1 MAIEQPPPERNLQGP
16 RKHRR
21 DVKTLLWVCGWG
33 GAAAVALAV
42 LAVTSQTESASER
55 LRRIFASTEPAAV
68 AQMPPRIARLESDM
82 QLIAAQVHA
91 LTVERDRLVGRIGL
105 LESSIDDMTGT
116 IKRQAAATAA
126 ALAAKTPPT
135 PSAPPTTL
143 TIAPNPQ
150 SMGVT
155 NASTPTPSITV
166 APKPDTPSTEKI
178 PLPPT
183 RLAAAPPNE
192 QEQQAASQSEF
203 GLDLGGATTVD
214 GVRQR
219 WITVKA
225 NFGPLLSGMFPLAA
239 REHRPGSTGYR
250 LVVGPL
256 PNSAAA
262 SGLCVHFSAART
274 ACRAAKFDGEQIAQH

>member
-1 MAIEQPPPERNLQGP
+1 MAIEQPPPEHILQGP

-21 DVKTLLWVCGWG
+21 DVNALLWVCGWG

-91 LTVERDRLVGRIGL
+91 LTVERDRLAGRIGL

-126 ALAAKTPPT
+126 ALAPKTPPT
-135 PSAPPTTL
+135 PSAPPTTS
-143 TIAPNPQ
+143 TIATNPQ
-150 SMGVT
+150 PTGAI
-155 NASTPTPSITV
+155 NASTPTSTITA
-166 APKPDTPSTEKI
+166 APKPDTATTEKI

-192 QEQQAASQSEF
+192 QEQQAASQGEF

>member
-21 DVKTLLWVCGWG
+21 DVKALLWVCGWG

-135 PSAPPTTL
+135 PSAPPTTS
-143 TIAPNPQ
+143 TMASNPQ
-150 SMGVT
+150 STGAT
-155 NASTPTPSITV
+155 NASTPTTT
-166 APKPDTPSTEKI
+166 AATKPDTPSTEKI

-183 RLAAAPPNE
+183 RLAAAPPND

-239 REHRPGSTGYR
+239 RDQRAGSTGYR

>member
-1 MAIEQPPPERNLQGP
+1 LQGP

-55 LRRIFASTEPAAV
+55 LRRIFASAEPAAV

-91 LTVERDRLVGRIGL
+91 LTVERDRLAGRIGL

-135 PSAPPTTL
+135 PSAPPTT
-143 TIAPNPQ
+143 TTTASNPQ
-150 SMGVT
+150 STGVT
-155 NASTPTPSITV
+155 NASTPTPTITA
-166 APKPDTPSTEKI
+166 APKPDTASTGKI

-192 QEQQAASQSEF
+192 QEQQAASQGEF

-239 REHRPGSTGYR
+239 REQRPGSTGYR

>member
-1 MAIEQPPPERNLQGP
+1 
-16 RKHRR
+16 
-21 DVKTLLWVCGWG
+21 
-33 GAAAVALAV
+33 
-42 LAVTSQTESASER
+42 
-55 LRRIFASTEPAAV
+55 
-68 AQMPPRIARLESDM
+68 M

-135 PSAPPTTL
+135 PSAPSTTSS
-143 TIAPNPQ
+143 IASNQQ
-150 SMGVT
+150 STGVT
-155 NASTPTPSITV
+155 NASTPTITA

-183 RLAAAPPNE
+183 RLAAAPSNE
-192 QEQQAASQSEF
+192 QEQQAASQGEY

-239 REHRPGSTGYR
+239 REVRPGSTGYR